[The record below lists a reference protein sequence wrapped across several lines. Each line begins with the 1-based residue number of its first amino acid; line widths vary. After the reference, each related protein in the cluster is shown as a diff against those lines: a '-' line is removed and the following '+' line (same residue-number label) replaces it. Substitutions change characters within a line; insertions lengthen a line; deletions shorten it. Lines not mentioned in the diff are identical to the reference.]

1 MKTKYYICI
10 SKNNVMMKHGKHIC
24 NTLKTIRLDIA
35 RANGI
40 SYAPRECHHEGDC
53 AGTCPACESEMRY
66 LEREI
71 ARRRNLGRAAVVAGV
86 SMSLSSLSAMAAQAP
101 PSVPMMSSDN
111 HASLLCDTTERYEV
125 FGRIN
130 ETVPQFPGGEAALMR
145 YLGTNI
151 KYPPELA
158 ETCFQG
164 RVVVSFLVDKTGR
177 VAEVKVLRSI
187 HELLDR
193 EVVRVCESLPMFEP
207 ARKDGE
213 AIDFWYT
220 LPISFKGST
229 SVEEATQA
237 DALTRIS
244 GTVLDENHEPLI
256 GATVALLNDTK
267 HGVATDFEGH
277 FTLNAPKG
285 SKVKVAYLGYED
297 VVVTASAGMI
307 ITLKPS
313 DNVLLGEV
321 CVVVNSRAKNAQYPG
336 GDKALRKF
344 IKKNFVCPDDVT
356 GHEYVMVEVDVDKK
370 GNVSNPRV
378 LNELGT
384 PFEKEA
390 LRVAGLIHKIK
401 PARDTKGKKTDST
414 FSIAFDSA
422 DWTD

>member
-1 MKTKYYICI
+1 MK
-10 SKNNVMMKHGKHIC
+10 MKHGKHIC
-24 NTLKTIRLDIA
+24 EQLKAIRLDIA

-40 SYAPRECHHEGDC
+40 KYAPRECHHEGDC

-71 ARRRNLGRAAVVAGV
+71 ARRRSLGKSALVAGV
-86 SMSLSSLSAMAAQAP
+86 SISLSSLSAMATQAP
-101 PSVPMMSSDN
+101 SSVSMMPGDN
-111 HASLLCDTTERYEV
+111 PASLLCDTTERYEV
-125 FGRIN
+125 FGQIT
-130 ETVPQFPGGEAALMR
+130 ESVPQFPGGEAALMR

-164 RVVVSFLVDKTGR
+164 RVVVTFLIDKTGR

-213 AIDFWYT
+213 PIDFWYT
-220 LPISFKGST
+220 LPISFKGSV
-229 SVEEATQA
+229 SVKEATQA

-267 HGVATDFEGH
+267 SPKKGVATDIDGH
-277 FTLNAPKG
+277 FKLDVPKD
-285 SKVKVAYLGYED
+285 SKIKVTYIGYED
-297 VVVTASAGMI
+297 AVVTASDGMT

-336 GDKALRKF
+336 GDKALQKF
-344 IKKNFVCPDDVT
+344 IIKNFICPDDVT
-356 GHEYVMVEVDVDKK
+356 GREYVMVEVDVDKK

-390 LRVAGLIHKIK
+390 LRVAGLIRKIK
-401 PARDTKGKKTDST
+401 PARDVKGKKTDST
-414 FSIAFDSA
+414 FSISFDSA